1 MQILNVSV
9 MFMFH
14 QVNLPVISTLVESM
28 DELQS
33 STLFTN
39 VSWHYSIRL
48 CNISHSQISASYTPK
63 TRIQTLSNE
72 RDFIL
77 YRPMEQLRSK
87 YIHSRRASVG

>member
-48 CNISHSQISASYTPK
+48 CNISHSQISAPYTPK
-63 TRIQTLSNE
+63 TRIQTLSN
-72 RDFIL
+72 DPFVKTKF
-77 YRPMEQLRSK
+77 YTDLRYSFGQNVR
-87 YIHSRRASVG
+87 HR